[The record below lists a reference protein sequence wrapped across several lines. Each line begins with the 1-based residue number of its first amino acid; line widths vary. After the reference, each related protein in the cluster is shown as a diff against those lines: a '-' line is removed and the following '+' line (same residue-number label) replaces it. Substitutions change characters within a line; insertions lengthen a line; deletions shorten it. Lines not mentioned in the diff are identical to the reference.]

1 MKWTVLVDNRTNN
14 PTFETEHGLSILL
27 ETEKHSILLDTGA
40 SDMLMRNAE
49 RLGKDLSTVDYV
61 FVSHGHS
68 DHAGGLKHF
77 MEINKKAKVIVS
89 PEAISGRFF
98 SKRGN
103 LHSITTE
110 WPEIGDDRLFLIDQ
124 TCEIAK
130 GFHVIA
136 HIPQIHPMPKGNMN
150 LYVQDAHGEYIH
162 DDFRHELALYI
173 EGLLFTGCAHSGL
186 ENILDACPWPVHTVV
201 GGFHLL
207 DGQET
212 EEEVNALG
220 QRLKALYPH
229 TQFYTSHCTGDAVF
243 VFLQGVMGN
252 KLHPFSCGTT
262 ICNMTDNIS
271 LVGITPDDKEQFI
284 LDNQRAF
291 KYGAQ
296 TMFGM
301 RDDRMEEGE
310 EVISRKTIER
320 SMNGEQAETY
330 RIVCDGNVVGGLILQ
345 IDRQQAKGELEILFV
360 NPEAH
365 SKGIGQAAWKAV
377 EAMHPE
383 IRVWETITP
392 YFEKRNIH
400 FYVNRLGFHVVEFW
414 NKFHHGPAV
423 PEDIEEDWSE
433 DDEMF
438 VFRKVIE
445 SVLK

>member
-27 ETEKHSILLDTGA
+27 ETERLSILLDTGA
-40 SDMLMRNAE
+40 SDLLMRNAE
-49 RLGKDLSTVDYV
+49 QLGKDLSRVDYV
-61 FVSHGHS
+61 FISHGHS

-110 WPEIGDDRLFLIDQ
+110 WPEIGDDRLILIDQ

-130 GFHVIA
+130 GLHVIA
-136 HIPQIHPMPKGNMN
+136 HIPQIHPMPKGNQN

-186 ENILDACPWPVHTVV
+186 ENILDACLWPVHTVV

-207 DGQET
+207 DGHET

-220 QRLKALYPH
+220 QRLKAMYPH

-243 VFLQGVMGN
+243 TILQDVMGD
-252 KLHPFSCGTT
+252 KIHPFSCGTT
-262 ICNMTDNIS
+262 VYDMTDTIS
-271 LVGITPDDKEQFI
+271 LVPITPDDKEQFI

-301 RDDRMEEGE
+301 RDDRTEEGE

-320 SMNGEQAETY
+320 SMNGEKAETY
-330 RIVCDGNVVGGLILQ
+330 RIVCDGIVVGGLILQ
-345 IDRQQAKGELEILFV
+345 IDQQHSKGELEILFV

-383 IRVWETITP
+383 IRVWETITT

-423 PEDIEEDWSE
+423 PEDIDEDWSE

-438 VFRKVIE
+438 VFQKVIE
-445 SVLK
+445 SV